1 MCVCG
6 DFLYSCAIAV
16 KSAVVYLFMI
26 AFLPAGD
33 PASTRGKSGNHLFSK
48 WKACSFCPG
57 ETAAVPSR
65 SHVQLEGDADASWI
79 RVVSMHAYKIYNI
92 KNVIPNAK

>member
-33 PASTRGKSGNHLFSK
+33 PASTRGKSGNHLFKMESLFFLPGRN
-48 WKACSFCPG
+48 CSSAIAFSC
-57 ETAAVPSR
+57 AAG
-65 SHVQLEGDADASWI
+65 GDADASWI